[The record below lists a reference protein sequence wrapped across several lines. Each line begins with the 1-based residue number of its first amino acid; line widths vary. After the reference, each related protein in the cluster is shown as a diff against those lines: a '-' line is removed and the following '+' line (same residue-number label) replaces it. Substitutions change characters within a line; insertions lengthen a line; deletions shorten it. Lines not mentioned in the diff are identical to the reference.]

1 MKTFLKHLLIDFAI
15 VFGNMFLSHGLFGLT
30 FVLVNL
36 FRSIRVNFDI
46 IEQLTLF
53 ILYAIQILINIL
65 LYKIVLKK
73 VFSPPKQKS
82 LPAYFLLPIAAAAIW
97 IGVLKLLLA
106 IEYEFDFET
115 YFGMMLSL
123 LPLFLPAVI
132 LVSIIYHLLFKKHVG
147 EVYYAYILSVWCII
161 TVPLTFFTAVPML

>member
-15 VFGNMFLSHGLFGLT
+15 VFGNMFLSHVLFGLT

-73 VFSPPKQKS
+73 VFSPPKQKR

-106 IEYEFDFET
+106 IEYEFET

>member
-73 VFSPPKQKS
+73 S
-82 LPAYFLLPIAAAAIW
+82 
-97 IGVLKLLLA
+97 
-106 IEYEFDFET
+106 
-115 YFGMMLSL
+115 
-123 LPLFLPAVI
+123 FLPRN
-132 LVSIIYHLLFKKHVG
+132 KKVCRR
-147 EVYYAYILSVWCII
+147 ISC
-161 TVPLTFFTAVPML
+161 

>member
-15 VFGNMFLSHGLFGLT
+15 VFGNMFLSHGLFELA
-30 FVLVNL
+30 FVVVNL
-36 FRSIRVNFDI
+36 FRSIRINFDI

-82 LPAYFLLPIAAAAIW
+82 LPAYFLLP
-97 IGVLKLLLA
+97 KLPPR
-106 IEYEFDFET
+106 
-115 YFGMMLSL
+115 FG
-123 LPLFLPAVI
+123 
-132 LVSIIYHLLFKKHVG
+132 LVF
-147 EVYYAYILSVWCII
+147 
-161 TVPLTFFTAVPML
+161 